1 MKRWRTPCLPSA
13 ISPAL
18 RPFPETVP
26 EIVYGPDETV
36 RIVTVHGSIQW
47 QGRRH
52 FVSRGLVG
60 EPVGIRP
67 TTDDGCWQ
75 VYYCQRQ
82 VATSTGASAN
92 EV

>member
-1 MKRWRTPCLPSA
+1 
-13 ISPAL
+13 
-18 RPFPETVP
+18 
-26 EIVYGPDETV
+26 V
-36 RIVTVHGSIQW
+36 RLVTVHGSIQW
-47 QGRRH
+47 QRRRV

-67 TTDDGCWQ
+67 TTEDRVWH

-82 VATSTGASAN
+82 VAIIDRRSPQ